1 MQTIMR
7 ALIVCAGLTAL
18 PASAEMFVDLGVN
31 ASRVESLYGDSDV
44 KVSRSGTG
52 IHLGLG
58 VRRSVAERS
67 DLSFRLEVDD
77 VDSDTMIAVRALDYR
92 YNLSDRFAVNA
103 FLGAARLN
111 LATPA
116 YGYYVGFGVQWK
128 EILEHWDLGL
138 DLRYGDKVARDNLL
152 PSDPEASRRPDNFH
166 DVTGASLYLSYRF

>member
-1 MQTIMR
+1 MQIMMR
-7 ALIVCAGLTAL
+7 TLLACAGLTAM
-18 PASAEMFVDLGVN
+18 PASAEMFVDLGAN

-52 IHLGLG
+52 LHLGFG

-67 DLSFRLEVDD
+67 DLSFRLEVDSI
-77 VDSDTMIAVRALDYR
+77 DSDTMLAVRALDYR
-92 YNLSDRFAVNA
+92 YNVSDRFAVNA
-103 FLGAARLN
+103 FLGAARLD

-116 YGYYVGFGVQWK
+116 YGYYVGAGFQWK
-128 EILEHWDLGL
+128 EITEHWDLGF

-152 PSDPEASRRPDNFH
+152 PSDPRGGRPDNFH